1 MGLDNMA
8 QDLEQAGLEQ
18 DRAECHSL
26 EQYGLVLVTAS
37 SQSEGEAIAQA
48 LLQFKLAACVS
59 LMPIRSLYT
68 WNGEVHN
75 EAEWQLVIKTNLR
88 NFLQLE
94 AKVRELHSYEVPE
107 VIALPIVMGS
117 QPYLSWISEQVS

>member
-1 MGLDNMA
+1 MA
-8 QDLEQAGLEQ
+8 QDLGQAGSEQ
-18 DRAECHSL
+18 DRSELHSV
-26 EQYGLVLVTAS
+26 EQYGLVLVTTS

-48 LLQFKLAACVS
+48 LLQFKLAACIS

-75 EAEWQLVIKTNLR
+75 EAEWQLIIKTDLQH
-88 NFLQLE
+88 FSQLE

-107 VIALPIVMGS
+107 VIALPIVRGS
-117 QPYLSWISEQVS
+117 QPYLSWISEQVD

>member
-18 DRAECHSL
+18 DRAERHSL

-75 EAEWQLVIKTNLR
+75 EAEWQLMIKTDLR
-88 NFLQLE
+88 NFSQLE

-117 QPYLSWISEQVS
+117 QPYLSWIAEQVD

>member
-1 MGLDNMA
+1 MA
-8 QDLEQAGLEQ
+8 QHSEHATLAQ
-18 DRAECHSL
+18 DGSEDPTL

-37 SQSEGEAIAQA
+37 SQGEGEAIAQA

-59 LMPIRSLYT
+59 LMPIQSLYT

-75 EAEWQLVIKTNLR
+75 EDEWQLMIKTDLR
-88 NFLQLE
+88 NFSQIT

-107 VIALPIVMGS
+107 IIALPIVMGS
-117 QPYLSWISEQVS
+117 QPYLSWISEQVT

>member
-1 MGLDNMA
+1 MA
-8 QDLEQAGLEQ
+8 QLEQAGLEQ
-18 DRAECHSL
+18 NCSERYSL

-37 SQSEGEAIAQA
+37 SQSQGEAIAQA

-75 EAEWQLVIKTNLR
+75 EAEWQLMIKTDLR
-88 NFLQLE
+88 NFSQIE

-117 QPYLSWISEQVS
+117 QPYLSWISEQVN

>member
-1 MGLDNMA
+1 MA

-18 DRAECHSL
+18 DSSERHSL

-68 WNGEVHN
+68 WKGEVHN
-75 EAEWQLVIKTNLR
+75 EAEWQLMIKTDLR
-88 NFLQLE
+88 KFSQIA

-117 QPYLSWISEQVS
+117 QPYLNWISDQVN

>member
-1 MGLDNMA
+1 MA

-18 DRAECHSL
+18 NRSERHSL

-68 WNGEVHN
+68 WKGEVHN
-75 EAEWQLVIKTNLR
+75 EAEWQLMIKTDLR
-88 NFLQLE
+88 NFSQIE
-94 AKVRELHSYEVPE
+94 AKVQELHSYEVPE

-117 QPYLSWISEQVS
+117 QPYLSWISEQVN

>member
-1 MGLDNMA
+1 MA
-8 QDLEQAGLEQ
+8 QDLKQTSSEP
-18 DRAECHSL
+18 HSL

-68 WNGEVHN
+68 WEGEVHN
-75 EAEWQLVIKTNLR
+75 EAEWHLMIKTDLR
-88 NFLQLE
+88 NFAQLE
-94 AKVRELHSYEVPE
+94 VKVRELHSYEVPE
-107 VIALPIVMGS
+107 VIALPLVMGS
-117 QPYLSWISEQVS
+117 QPYLNWISEQIQIQ

>member
-1 MGLDNMA
+1 M

-18 DRAECHSL
+18 NSSEHYSL
-26 EQYGLVLVTAS
+26 EHYGLVLVTAS

-68 WNGEVHN
+68 WKGEVHN
-75 EAEWQLVIKTNLR
+75 EAEWQLMIKTELR
-88 NFLQLE
+88 NFAPIA
-94 AKVRELHSYEVPE
+94 AKVQELHSYEVPE
-107 VIALPIVMGS
+107 VIALPIVAGS
-117 QPYLSWISEQVS
+117 PPYLNWISEQLSF

>member
-1 MGLDNMA
+1 MA
-8 QDLEQAGLEQ
+8 QDLKHATLAQ
-18 DRAECHSL
+18 DRSKDRTL
-26 EQYGLVLVTAS
+26 KQYGLVLVTAS

-48 LLQFKLAACVS
+48 LLQFKLAACVN

-75 EAEWQLVIKTNLR
+75 EAEWQLMIKTDLR
-88 NFLQLE
+88 NFSQIE

-107 VIALPIVMGS
+107 G
-117 QPYLSWISEQVS
+117 VSRG

>member
-8 QDLEQAGLEQ
+8 QDIEQAGSEQDGSEGHRLEQ
-18 DRAECHSL
+18 H
-26 EQYGLVLVTAS
+26 GLVLVTAS

-75 EAEWQLVIKTNLR
+75 EAEWQLMIKTDLQ
-88 NFLQLE
+88 NFSQLE

-107 VIALPIVMGS
+107 IIALPILMGS
-117 QPYLSWISEQVS
+117 QPYLSWISEQVY

>member
-1 MGLDNMA
+1 MAHDLEHATLA
-8 QDLEQAGLEQ
+8 QDSSE
-18 DRAECHSL
+18 DRTL
-26 EQYGLVLVTAS
+26 KQYGLVLVTAS

-75 EAEWQLVIKTNLR
+75 EAEWQLMIKTDLR
-88 NFLQLE
+88 NFSQIE

-107 VIALPIVMGS
+107 VIVLPIIMGS
-117 QPYLSWISEQVS
+117 QPYLSWISEQVD